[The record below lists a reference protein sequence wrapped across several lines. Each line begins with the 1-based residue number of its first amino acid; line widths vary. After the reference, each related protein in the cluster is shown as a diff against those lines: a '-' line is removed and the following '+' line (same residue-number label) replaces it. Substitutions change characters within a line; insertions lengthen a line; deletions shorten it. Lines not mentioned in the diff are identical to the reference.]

1 MTQALQQIKHDL
13 AQHLDSQAIHDVC
26 QAVGYSWR
34 QRLFDPLTTIHLF
47 ALQILHGNT
56 AITHLRH
63 FTSLVFTAAAFCQAR
78 TRLPLAVLQGLLQR
92 VTQTLH
98 ADTHDEGRWHGH
110 RVFHVDGSSFSMPDT
125 PELQQKFGQ
134 PGGQKPGC
142 GFPVAHLLALFH
154 AHTGFLL
161 KVLAAPLRTHDL
173 SQVALLH
180 PELQAGDITVGDRAF
195 CSFAHFALLCGR
207 DLHGLFRLH
216 QRQLVDFTP
225 QRPHNAPG
233 RKRVKGWPTS
243 RWLRS
248 LGVTDQLVEWFKPKE
263 APDWMTAEQYA
274 ALPAS
279 LVLREL
285 RYRVTTPGFRTKEVT
300 LVTTL
305 LDADTYPAEAL
316 ATLYGQRWRVETNL
330 RHLKQTMKMDVL
342 RCETEQGVLKELA
355 MFALLYNLVRVVM
368 CAAAQRQGVAV
379 ERISFVDALRW
390 LADADPG
397 KPLPNLVVNP
407 NRPGRVE
414 PRAVK
419 RRPKQYDRLNRPR
432 QELRKRLL
440 ENKVAA

>member
-13 AQHLDSQAIHDVC
+13 AQHLDSQAIRDVC
-26 QAVGYSWR
+26 QTVGYSWR

-63 FTSLVFTAAAFCQAR
+63 FTSLVFTASAYCQAR

-92 VTQTLH
+92 VAQTLH

-142 GFPVAHLLALFH
+142 GFPVAHLLTLFH

-161 KVLAAPLRTHDL
+161 KILAAPLRTHDL

-180 PELQAGDITVGDRAF
+180 PELQAKDILVGDRAF

-207 DLHGLFRLH
+207 ALHGLFRMH

-233 RKRVKGWPTS
+233 RKRIKGWPTS

-263 APDWMTAEQYA
+263 VPDWLTAAQYA

-285 RYRVTTPGFRTKEVT
+285 RYRVTTPGFRTQAVT

-407 NRPGRVE
+407 DRPGRVE

-419 RRPKQYDRLNRPR
+419 RRPKEYDRLNRPR